1 MTRYKIEDCKGVT
14 ELCSGPG
21 YMKNWYDKEWFTTYM
36 EKAFEDCMMPLP
48 VGYDAYL
55 RTVFGDY
62 MELPPE
68 KTGWLT
74 TTAYFWIFMN
84 LYTKY
89 RGIYYL
95 TKEAEDGNKR
105 VTK

>member
-1 MTRYKIEDCKGVT
+1 
-14 ELCSGPG
+14 
-21 YMKNWYDKEWFTTYM
+21 M

-55 RTVFGDY
+55 RTVFGR
-62 MELPPE
+62 LH
-68 KTGWLT
+68 G
-74 TTAYFWIFMN
+74 TAAGKRPVAHHDCVF
-84 LYTKY
+84 LDLHEPYTKY

>member
-1 MTRYKIEDCKGVT
+1 
-14 ELCSGPG
+14 
-21 YMKNWYDKEWFTTYM
+21 M

-68 KTGWLT
+68 KRPGGSPRLR
-74 TTAYFWIFMN
+74 IS
-84 LYTKY
+84 
-89 RGIYYL
+89 GSS
-95 TKEAEDGNKR
+95 
-105 VTK
+105 

>member
-1 MTRYKIEDCKGVT
+1 
-14 ELCSGPG
+14 
-21 YMKNWYDKEWFTTYM
+21 M

-68 KTGWLT
+68 KDRVAHHDCVFLD
-74 TTAYFWIFMN
+74 
-84 LYTKY
+84 LHEPYTKY